1 MIFLDSKG
9 NELKLGDKVLM
20 TLIGLGSGEVEV
32 VEYQNELCLYDTI
45 QGYYPLKYAC
55 SRTDLILEII

>member
-20 TLIGLGSGEVEV
+20 TLIGLDSGE
-32 VEYQNELCLYDTI
+32 VEYQNELCLYNGI
-45 QGYYPLKYAC
+45 
-55 SRTDLILEII
+55 

>member
-20 TLIGLGSGEVEV
+20 TLIGLGVEV